1 MKSEARHGSTRAGL
15 LALSLTYTTKLGVVP
30 IARA

>member
-15 LALSLTYTTKLGVVP
+15 LALSLTYSTKRNKIP
-30 IARA
+30 IAQA